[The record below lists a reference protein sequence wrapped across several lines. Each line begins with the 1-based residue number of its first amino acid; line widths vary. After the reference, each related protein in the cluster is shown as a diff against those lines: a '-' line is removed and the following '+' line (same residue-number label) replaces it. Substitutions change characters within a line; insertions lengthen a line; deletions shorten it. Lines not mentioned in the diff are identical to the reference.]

1 MIVHNGNKGF
11 CLLMLQE
18 QLCVEFPLKDDVS
31 GKVWMS
37 LLITGAGLGL
47 VAALLAVHS

>member
-1 MIVHNGNKGF
+1 
-11 CLLMLQE
+11 MLQA
-18 QLCVEFPLKDDVS
+18 QLCVEFPQKEDAS

>member
-1 MIVHNGNKGF
+1 M
-11 CLLMLQE
+11 
-18 QLCVEFPLKDDVS
+18 P
-31 GKVWMS
+31 

>member
-1 MIVHNGNKGF
+1 MMVHNGIKDF
-11 CLLMLQE
+11 CLFMLQE
-18 QLCVEFPLKDDVS
+18 QLCIEFPLKEDVS

>member
-1 MIVHNGNKGF
+1 MMVHNENEGF
-11 CLLMLQE
+11 CLFMLQE
-18 QLCVEFPLKDDVS
+18 QLCEEFPLKDDVS